1 MTPAERR
8 ARVRLRDRICWAL
21 TTRIRPLYALRSA
34 WATRHDRPGWR
45 PGDFR

>member
-8 ARVRLRDRICWAL
+8 ARVRLRDRIAAWA
-21 TTRIRPLYALRSA
+21 TYRIRPLYALRSA

-45 PGDFR
+45 PGDY